1 MRHNIVTIDFSELQV
16 PGFTEMRRNLL
27 NLAQSLSS
35 LPENALKELEDP
47 ASRPTDDPALIERY
61 PSYYR
66 ANLWPGK
73 QLPDLESSFK
83 KLGSLIVKVGL
94 HLAAHCDKHVFRKGG
109 DARLTDMLKNS
120 LCHKG
125 RLLHYYPRI
134 DLCNVHKRRKEID
147 CHDSEAGLYVRAR
160 SGAIVKATFGKDD
173 IAYQA
178 GEATE
183 LILNGAFHA
192 TPHCVRTAQD
202 DPLVERN
209 TFAVFM
215 QPHWDEELVSRDRKT
230 VSFGDFSEQ
239 RLHPVGQGHLKE
251 IVKGS
256 SLVVRQPCLEYS
268 PPELNSGEPTFDI
281 ELMWGLLD
289 GHDAQTHAFIFS
301 LMSDRELYGML
312 TQRFCMALQCI
323 IIMYCIALQNLFVNL
338 GCMVHPRFG
347 VKYGPKR
354 LGIPK
359 ECS

>member
-1 MRHNIVTIDFSELQV
+1 MRHNVVTIDFSELQNEAVDFSEELEAGFGAQGLGIIAVSNV
-16 PGFTEMRRNLL
+16 PGFTEMRSNLL

-47 ASRPTDDPALIERY
+47 ASRFSFGWSHGKEFLESGQPDELKASFYANPIVDRPTDDPALIERY
-61 PSYYR
+61 PSYCR

-73 QLPDLESSFK
+73 ELPDLESSFK

-94 HLAAHCDKHVFRKGG
+94 QLAAHCDKHVSRKGG

-125 RLLHYYPRI
+125 RLLHYYPSKCSGTKSSSWCGWHVDHGSLTGLTCAMYTREG
-134 DLCNVHKRRKEID
+134 REID
-147 CHDSEAGLYVRAR
+147 CPDSEAGLYVRTR

-173 IAYQA
+173 IAYQV

-183 LILNGAFHA
+183 LMSNGAFHA

-230 VSFGDFSEQ
+230 VSFGDFSES
-239 RLHPVGQGHLKE
+239 LLSTYYGTAA
-251 IVKGS
+251 S
-256 SLVVRQPCLEYS
+256 SRVTL
-268 PPELNSGEPTFDI
+268 
-281 ELMWGLLD
+281 
-289 GHDAQTHAFIFS
+289 
-301 LMSDRELYGML
+301 
-312 TQRFCMALQCI
+312 
-323 IIMYCIALQNLFVNL
+323 
-338 GCMVHPRFG
+338 
-347 VKYGPKR
+347 
-354 LGIPK
+354 
-359 ECS
+359 